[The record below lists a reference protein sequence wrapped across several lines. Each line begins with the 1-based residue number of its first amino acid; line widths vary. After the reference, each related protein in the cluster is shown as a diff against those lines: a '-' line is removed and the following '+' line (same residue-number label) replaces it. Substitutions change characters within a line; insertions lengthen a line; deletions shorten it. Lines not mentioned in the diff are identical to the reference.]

1 MTSVKDVIESVAARH
16 QIDVEEVSQ
25 TKAGS
30 RLLLRV
36 VVDGD
41 GPDGRGL
48 SLDDVAAVSRQIS
61 QALDDSD
68 AMGDRPYVLEVG
80 TRGVDRPLTKPAH
93 WRRNVGRLVRVT
105 RRDGDPLT
113 ARIES
118 ATEQAVTLSDGLA
131 LSYAEVVKAQV
142 QVDLHAEM
150 NRDNEEDEE

>member
-1 MTSVKDVIESVAARH
+1 MTSVQDVIEAVLSRH
-16 QIDVEEVSQ
+16 QIDLEEVKQ

-41 GPDGRGL
+41 GASGRGL
-48 SLDDVAAVSRQIS
+48 SLDEVAAVSRQIS

-68 AMGDRPYVLEVG
+68 VMVDRPYVLEVG

-93 WRRNVGRLVRVT
+93 WRRNAGRLVKISRPDTEPVI
-105 RRDGDPLT
+105 

-118 ATEQAVTLSDGLA
+118 STDQAVTLSDGQTVPFA
-131 LSYAEVVKAQV
+131 QITKAVV
-142 QVDLHAEM
+142 QVEM
-150 NRDNEEDEE
+150 NRENGTGEEG